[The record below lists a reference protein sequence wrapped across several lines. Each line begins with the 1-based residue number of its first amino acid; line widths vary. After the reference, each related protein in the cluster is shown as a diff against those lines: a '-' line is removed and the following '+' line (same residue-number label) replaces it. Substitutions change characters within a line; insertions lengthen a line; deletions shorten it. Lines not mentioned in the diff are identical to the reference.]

1 MKKITKIVLKT
12 AAVVSMAAI
21 IYGCIKN
28 RKRSAQVDF
37 FDDNDFDSFMDDEW
51 VDDLNEEDE
60 PSNLEKNEEKNS

>member
-1 MKKITKIVLKT
+1 
-12 AAVVSMAAI
+12 MAAI

-28 RKRSAQVDF
+28 RKRSAQVDS